1 MEYIIVILA
10 VLAAVGIGVS
20 AWLVLKSKAQDS
32 RMESANE
39 SAAGVVAHA
48 QEESRTILLTAQEE
62 ALKLRNTA
70 ETEVKEQ
77 RRELTRLESRHQQ
90 REEQLERK
98 IETQEQRQTELT
110 AKEAK
115 VEEERKEIGELRAEQ
130 GKALERIAGLSVDEA
145 RELVVRRGEEEAQ
158 HDLARR
164 YYELE
169 RDTKDR
175 ADENAR
181 RIIAVAINRLASDVV
196 SESTT
201 SVVSLP
207 NDEMKGRLIGREGRN
222 IRTLEGLTG
231 VDVIIDDTPEAVTVS
246 CFDPVR
252 REVARLALEK
262 LVSDGRIQPARIE
275 DMVNRAQ
282 NEIDQTIMKA
292 GEQATFEV
300 GVSGLD
306 TELVRLLGQ
315 LKYRYSYGENVLQH
329 SVEVG
334 LLAGMLAAESGA
346 NVQVAKA
353 GGLLHDIGKA
363 MTHEVSGP
371 HAEIGAEVAKR
382 HGINHS
388 SYRGILEHHWD
399 EHETVESFLVA
410 AADAISAARP
420 GARKESLEL
429 YVKRL
434 RELEEVAASFEGVE
448 RTFAIQAGREVRVMV
463 KPEDMDDIKAA
474 SLARNIAR
482 KVEEDLV
489 FPGQI
494 KVTVIRE
501 TRSVEYADKPAS
513 ETAGA
518 ARRISTKVPKRPIRP
533 AAPDQQPGSNEGTQE
548 RERSGCWVPF
558 SNIQYRP
565 APRGRGQGEGQPLA
579 YIDDRRRYRETGPG
593 SGPPPRP

>member
-10 VLAAVGIGVS
+10 VLAAAGIGVS
-20 AWLVLKSKAQDS
+20 AWSVLKSKSNDS
-32 RMESANE
+32 RLQNANE
-39 SAAGVVAHA
+39 SAAGVMTQA
-48 QEESRTILLTAQEE
+48 EEDSRKVLLTAQEE
-62 ALKLRNTA
+62 VLKLRSTA
-70 ETEVKEQ
+70 ETEIKEQ
-77 RRELTRLESRHQQ
+77 RQELTRMERRHSQ

-98 IETQEQRQTELT
+98 IETQEQRQLDLNG
-110 AKEAK
+110 KEAEVAEALRDVEGQK
-115 VEEERKEIGELRAEQ
+115 VEQ
-130 GKALERIAGLSVDEA
+130 HKALERIAGLSVDEA
-145 RELVVRRGEEEAQ
+145 RELIVKRGEDEAQ

-169 RDTKDR
+169 REQKER

-181 RIIAVAINRLASDVV
+181 RIITIAINRLASDVV
-196 SESTT
+196 AETTT
-201 SVVSLP
+201 SIVSLP

-222 IRTLEGLTG
+222 IRTLEALTG

-252 REVARLALEK
+252 REIARLALEK

-282 NEIDQTIMKA
+282 VEIDNTIMKA
-292 GEQATFEV
+292 GEQATFDV

-306 TELVRLLGQ
+306 SELVRLLGQ

-329 SVEVG
+329 SVEVA

-346 NVQVAKA
+346 NVQVAKV

-363 MTHEVSGP
+363 LTHEIAGP
-371 HAEIGAEVAKR
+371 HAEIGAEIAKR
-382 HGINHS
+382 HGIGHS

-399 EHETVESFLVA
+399 EHETIESFLVA
-410 AADAISAARP
+410 SADAISAARP
-420 GARKESLEL
+420 GARKESMEL

-434 RELEEVAASFEGVE
+434 RELEEVATSFTGVE
-448 RTFAIQAGREVRVMV
+448 RAFAIQAGREVRVMV
-463 KPEDMDDIKAA
+463 KSDDIDDITSAT
-474 SLARNIAR
+474 LARNIAR

-501 TRSVEYADKPAS
+501 TRNIEYA
-513 ETAGA
+513 
-518 ARRISTKVPKRPIRP
+518 R
-533 AAPDQQPGSNEGTQE
+533 
-548 RERSGCWVPF
+548 
-558 SNIQYRP
+558 
-565 APRGRGQGEGQPLA
+565 
-579 YIDDRRRYRETGPG
+579 
-593 SGPPPRP
+593 

>member
-1 MEYIIVILA
+1 MTTVIIAVLA
-10 VLAAVGIGVS
+10 VLAALGLGI
-20 AWLVLKSKAQDS
+20 ATWLGIRQRVQAS
-32 RMESANE
+32 RLAIANE
-39 SAAGVVAHA
+39 TAGDLTDQAK
-48 QEESRTILLTAQEE
+48 EESRNILLVAQEDS
-62 ALKLRNTA
+62 LKLRNEA
-70 ETEVKEQ
+70 ESEIKEQ
-77 RRELTRLESRHQQ
+77 RRELTRLEDRHLQ

-98 IETQEQRQTELT
+98 IEAQDKRQAELAERDAQIEQSRRD
-110 AKEAK
+110 
-115 VEEERKEIGELRAEQ
+115 VEELKGEQA
-130 GKALERIAGLSVDEA
+130 KALERIAGLTVEEA
-145 RELVVRRGEEEAQ
+145 REAVTRRGEEDAQ
-158 HDLARR
+158 HDLSRR
-164 YYELE
+164 YYDLE
-169 RDTKDR
+169 REYKER

-181 RIIAVAINRLASDVV
+181 KIIAVAINRLASDVV

-222 IRTLEGLTG
+222 IRTLESLTG

-292 GEQATFEV
+292 GEEATFEV

-306 TELVRLLGQ
+306 RELLRLLGQ

-329 SVEVG
+329 SIEVG
-334 LLAGMLAAESGA
+334 LLAGMLAAEAGA
-346 NVQVAKA
+346 NVQVAKV

-363 MTHEVSGP
+363 LTHEVSGP
-371 HAEIGAEVAKR
+371 HAEIGAEIAKR

-420 GARKESLEL
+420 GARKESLEQ

-434 RELEEVAASFEGVE
+434 RDLENVAASFEGVE

-463 KPEDMDDIKAA
+463 KPDDMDDIKAA

-501 TRSVEYADKPAS
+501 TRSVEF
-513 ETAGA
+513 
-518 ARRISTKVPKRPIRP
+518 AR
-533 AAPDQQPGSNEGTQE
+533 
-548 RERSGCWVPF
+548 
-558 SNIQYRP
+558 
-565 APRGRGQGEGQPLA
+565 
-579 YIDDRRRYRETGPG
+579 
-593 SGPPPRP
+593 

>member
-1 MEYIIVILA
+1 MTSIIIAVLA
-10 VLAAVGIGVS
+10 VLAALGLGISV
-20 AWLVLKSKAQDS
+20 WLWLRQRRRSSRLAMAGETAESLTAQ
-32 RMESANE
+32 
-39 SAAGVVAHA
+39 A
-48 QEESRTILLTAQEE
+48 QEESKKILLSAQEE
-62 ALKLRNTA
+62 ALKLRNAA
-70 ETEVKEQ
+70 EAEIKEQ
-77 RRELTRLESRHQQ
+77 RREISRLEDRHLQ

-98 IETQEQRQTELT
+98 VEAQDQRQNQLSEKEAQLEKSRLEVETQ
-110 AKEAK
+110 K
-115 VEEERKEIGELRAEQ
+115 AEQ
-130 GKALERIAGLSVDEA
+130 SRALERIAGLSIEEA
-145 RELVVRRGEEEAQ
+145 RDAVVRRGEEDAK
-158 HDLARR
+158 HDLSRR

-169 RDTKDR
+169 REYKER

-181 RIIAVAINRLASDVV
+181 KIIATAINRLASDVV

-222 IRTLEGLTG
+222 IRTLEALTG
-231 VDVIIDDTPEAVTVS
+231 VEVIIDDTPEAVTVS

-252 REVARLALEK
+252 REVARLSLEK

-275 DMVNRAQ
+275 EMVNRAQ
-282 NEIDQTIMKA
+282 REIDQVIMKA
-292 GEQATFEV
+292 GEQATFDV

-306 TELVRLLGQ
+306 RELVRLLGQ

-334 LLAGMLAAESGA
+334 LLAGMLAAEAGA
-346 NVQVAKA
+346 NVQVAKV
-353 GGLLHDIGKA
+353 GGLLHDVGKA
-363 MTHEVSGP
+363 LTHEVSGP
-371 HAEIGAEVAKR
+371 HAEIGAEIAKR

-434 RELEEVAASFEGVE
+434 KELEAVASGFEGVE

-463 KPEDMDDIKAA
+463 KPEDMDDIEAA
-474 SLARNIAR
+474 SLARDIAR

-501 TRSVEYADKPAS
+501 TRSVEYA
-513 ETAGA
+513 
-518 ARRISTKVPKRPIRP
+518 R
-533 AAPDQQPGSNEGTQE
+533 
-548 RERSGCWVPF
+548 
-558 SNIQYRP
+558 
-565 APRGRGQGEGQPLA
+565 
-579 YIDDRRRYRETGPG
+579 
-593 SGPPPRP
+593 

>member
-1 MEYIIVILA
+1 MVGDS
-10 VLAAVGIGVS
+10 AAV
-20 AWLVLKSKAQDS
+20 QQFQ
-32 RMESANE
+32 
-39 SAAGVVAHA
+39 A
-48 QEESRTILLTAQEE
+48 QEESRKILLAAQED
-62 ALKLRNTA
+62 ALKLRNEA
-70 ETEVKEQ
+70 ETEIKEQ
-77 RRELTRLESRHQQ
+77 RRELTRLEDRHLQ

-98 IETQEQRQTELT
+98 IEAQDKQQAEL
-110 AKEAK
+110 AARESEI
-115 VEEERKEIGELRAEQ
+115 EEERQEVETLKVEQ
-130 GKALERIAGLSVDEA
+130 NKALERIAGLTVDEA
-145 RELVVRRGEEEAQ
+145 REAVVRRGEEDAQ

-164 YYELE
+164 YYDLE
-169 RDTKDR
+169 REYKDR

-222 IRTLEGLTG
+222 IRTLESLTG
-231 VDVIIDDTPEAVTVS
+231 VDIIIDDTPEAVTVS

-282 NEIDQTIMKA
+282 SEIDQTIMKA

-306 TELVRLLGQ
+306 RELVRLLGQ

-334 LLAGMLAAESGA
+334 LLAGMLAAEAGA
-346 NVQVAKA
+346 NIQVAKV

-363 MTHEVSGP
+363 LTHEVAGP
-371 HAEIGAEVAKR
+371 HAEIGAEIAKR

-420 GARKESLEL
+420 GARKESLEQ

-434 RELEEVAASFEGVE
+434 RELEQVAAGFEGVE

-463 KPEDMDDIKAA
+463 KPEDMDDVKSAT
-474 SLARNIAR
+474 LARNIAR

-501 TRSVEYADKPAS
+501 TRSVEYA
-513 ETAGA
+513 
-518 ARRISTKVPKRPIRP
+518 R
-533 AAPDQQPGSNEGTQE
+533 
-548 RERSGCWVPF
+548 
-558 SNIQYRP
+558 
-565 APRGRGQGEGQPLA
+565 
-579 YIDDRRRYRETGPG
+579 
-593 SGPPPRP
+593 

>member
-1 MEYIIVILA
+1 MTTVIIAVLA
-10 VLAAVGIGVS
+10 VLAALGLGI
-20 AWLVLKSKAQDS
+20 ATWLVFRQRVQAS
-32 RMESANE
+32 RLATANE
-39 SAAGVVAHA
+39 TAGDLTA
-48 QEESRTILLTAQEE
+48 QAKEESRTILLAAQEE
-62 ALKLRNTA
+62 TLKLKNEA
-70 ETEVKEQ
+70 EAEIKEQ
-77 RRELTRLESRHQQ
+77 RRELTRLEDRHVQ

-98 IETQEQRQTELT
+98 IEAQDNRQAEL
-110 AKEAK
+110 ADRESQIEESRKE
-115 VEEERKEIGELRAEQ
+115 VEELRSEQ
-130 GKALERIAGLSVDEA
+130 TKALERIANLTVDEA
-145 RELVVRRGEEEAQ
+145 REAIVRRGEEDAQ
-158 HDLARR
+158 HDLMRR

-169 RDTKDR
+169 RDYKDR

-181 RIIAVAINRLASDVV
+181 KIIAVAINRLASDVV

-222 IRTLEGLTG
+222 IRTLESLTG

-252 REVARLALEK
+252 REIARLALEK

-282 NEIDQTIMKA
+282 HEIDQTIMKA
-292 GEQATFEV
+292 GEEATFEV

-306 TELVRLLGQ
+306 RELVRLLGQ

-346 NVQVAKA
+346 NVQVAKV

-363 MTHEVSGP
+363 LTHEVSGP
-371 HAEIGAEVAKR
+371 HAEIGAEIAKR

-420 GARKESLEL
+420 GARKESLEQ

-434 RELEEVAASFEGVE
+434 RDLEGVAAGFEGVE

-463 KPEDMDDIKAA
+463 KPEDMDDVKAA
-474 SLARNIAR
+474 SLARDIAR

-501 TRSVEYADKPAS
+501 TRSVEF
-513 ETAGA
+513 
-518 ARRISTKVPKRPIRP
+518 AR
-533 AAPDQQPGSNEGTQE
+533 
-548 RERSGCWVPF
+548 
-558 SNIQYRP
+558 
-565 APRGRGQGEGQPLA
+565 
-579 YIDDRRRYRETGPG
+579 
-593 SGPPPRP
+593 